1 MSLHTNKHSK
11 VKEEKENMLK
21 LIKIHNLHLIRFSQ
35 IFKTYFCGVRN
46 ENNIY
51 TGCREDRFIAL
62 VPLSSS
68 SSINIH

>member
-1 MSLHTNKHSK
+1 MSLHTNKCSK
-11 VKEEKENMLK
+11 VKEDMLK
-21 LIKIHNLHLIRFSQ
+21 LIKIHNLQLIRFSQ

-68 SSINIH
+68 SSINTH